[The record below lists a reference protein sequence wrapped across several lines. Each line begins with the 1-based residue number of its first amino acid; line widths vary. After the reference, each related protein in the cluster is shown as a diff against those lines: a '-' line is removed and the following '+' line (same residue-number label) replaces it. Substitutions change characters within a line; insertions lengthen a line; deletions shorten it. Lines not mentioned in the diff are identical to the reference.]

1 LTKKEIQKIFKDIGL
16 ASKKERERFT
26 KMSEQ
31 FSKKEDEEEQ
41 IFIRITSNTKV
52 EGEKKDA

>member
-1 LTKKEIQKIFKDIGL
+1 MTKKEIQKIFKDIGL